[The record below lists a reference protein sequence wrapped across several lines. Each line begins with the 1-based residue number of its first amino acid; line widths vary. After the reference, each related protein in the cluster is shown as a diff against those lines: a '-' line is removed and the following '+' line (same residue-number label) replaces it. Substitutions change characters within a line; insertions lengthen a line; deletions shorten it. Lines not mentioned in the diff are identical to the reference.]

1 MGPRLREDDGFKC
14 NDVNYLRL
22 IYGLFTAYLRLIYG
36 LFTAYLPIIY
46 RFFTHYFP
54 APIAVLAA
62 TTGSCTELAPSGP
75 CMIDTVAF

>member
-14 NDVNYLRL
+14 NDVNYLLL
-22 IYGLFTAYLRLIYG
+22 ICG

-46 RFFTHYFP
+46 RFFTRYLP

>member
-22 IYGLFTAYLRLIYG
+22 IYGLFTAYL
-36 LFTAYLPIIY
+36 PIIY
-46 RFFTHYFP
+46 RFFTHYLP
-54 APIAVLAA
+54 AAIAVLAA

>member
-22 IYGLFTAYLRLIYG
+22 IYGLFTAYL
-36 LFTAYLPIIY
+36 PNIY
-46 RFFTHYFP
+46 RFFTRYLP
-54 APIAVLAA
+54 AAIAVLAA